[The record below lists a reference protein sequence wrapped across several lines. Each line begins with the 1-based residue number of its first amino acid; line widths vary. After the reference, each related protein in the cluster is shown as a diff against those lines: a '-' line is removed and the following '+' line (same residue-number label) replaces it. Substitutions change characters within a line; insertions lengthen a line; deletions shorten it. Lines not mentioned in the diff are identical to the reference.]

1 MLFRNIFAITV
12 TSTML
17 IACKT
22 PPKPDTTP
30 EIMTSVASANV
41 RNFGFKGFFANDGT
55 ETVYTNG
62 EMERQDQ
69 NFKFTGDILSKFSK
83 KQSRS
88 NITRLDKNLVWQ
100 MDNQKKRYTECE
112 VKGCGAL
119 ASFQENVFASE
130 DGQEEIGSEDQC
142 NVTLSK
148 LDLSVKKTGQQ
159 RVINNFPTDEFLLN
173 WVMEYQDDQKRKTS
187 HIITSTVWT
196 TPGDGGA
203 TEAIQMQKQF
213 ADAKAALLA
222 REAGELG
229 GISGAIPADALA
241 IFQRYLIEELPEDV
255 RLKIQQLA
263 GKQTPITGMPIST
276 KVEWN
281 AKAEACGAAEKAAV
295 EEKEETLNTSS
306 FKGLLSSVT
315 KQVVK
320 QKVKKVEEAKKKEIA
335 MAPVFGYIKEVTSIN
350 MQNVRLSTMQVP
362 TNYKLSNRK

>member
-1 MLFRNIFAITV
+1 MLFRNILAISLA
-12 TSTML
+12 STML

-41 RNFGFKGFFANDGT
+41 TNFGFKGFFANSGT

-69 NFKFTGDILSKFSK
+69 NFKFTGDVLSKLGK

-100 MDNQKKRYTECE
+100 MDNRKKNYTECE

-119 ASFQENVFASE
+119 ASFRENIFA
-130 DGQEEIGSEDQC
+130 GQESEETASEDQC
-142 NVTLSK
+142 NITLSK

-159 RVINNFPTDEFLLN
+159 RVINNFPTDEFVLN
-173 WVMEYQDDQKRKTS
+173 WILEYQDDQARKTA
-187 HIITSTVWT
+187 HVITSTVWT

-203 TEAIQMQKQF
+203 TEAIQMQKKF

-229 GISGAIPADALA
+229 GISGAIPADAMA
-241 IFQRYLIEELPEDV
+241 IFVRFLMEELPDDV
-255 RLKIQQLA
+255 RQKITNLA

-281 AKAEACGAAEKAAV
+281 AKAEACGVAEKEAAAQQ
-295 EEKEETLNTSS
+295 EDTLNTSS
-306 FKGLLSSVT
+306 FKGLLASVT

-320 QKVKKVEEAKKKEIA
+320 QKVKKVEEAKKKEIQ
-335 MAPVFGYIKEVTSIN
+335 MAPIFGYVREITSID
-350 MQNVRLSTMQVP
+350 MQNVRLSAMQVP
-362 TNYKLSNRK
+362 ANYKLTNRK